1 MVSAPTA
8 SAPLAGTTVV
18 DLTRFVSGSYC
29 TMLLAALGAD
39 VIKFEV
45 PPHGDSYRGQ
55 GTTRTEVGSTLFES
69 LNRGKRSVLVD
80 FRTDDGASALEATM
94 ARADFFVHNTRPGSL
109 DARGLGYDDVHARH
123 PRLVYAAISAFGDV
137 GPDAERGGFDLIV
150 QAESGIMAVTGTPE
164 SGPVKVGPPLLDIG
178 AGLSAALAIVA
189 AHAARLATGVGS
201 RVSSS
206 LFEFA
211 LAGMTTFMTD
221 VIATGE
227 QPPLLGSHSPTFAPY
242 GAFATG
248 DGHVVLAGA
257 GSDRLWPLLCELIAR
272 ADLIEDPRFVDNAA
286 RVAHRDELTT
296 EIEAALGTRDTAH
309 WLATFEAVGLPAS
322 TVRSLHGVLASEQ
335 VAALEQ
341 IRRPVGPTQQA
352 AVDVPFRLDGA
363 RPELSAAPALGA
375 DTAAVLAE
383 VGVAQATIARLISA
397 GQVAS

>member
-55 GTTRTEVGSTLFES
+55 GATRTDIGSTLFES
-69 LNRGKRSVLVD
+69 LNRGKKSVLVD
-80 FRTDDGASALEATM
+80 FRTDDGASALEAIL
-94 ARADFFVHNTRPGSL
+94 AGADFFVHNTRPGSL
-109 DARGLGYDDVHARH
+109 DTRGLGYDDVHARH
-123 PRLVYAAISAFGDV
+123 PHLIYAAISAFGDV

-150 QAESGIMAVTGTPE
+150 QAESGIMAVTGSPE

-178 AGLSAALAIVA
+178 AGLSTALAIVA
-189 AHAARLATGVGS
+189 AHVARIATGIGS

-242 GAFATG
+242 GAFAAS
-248 DGHVVLAGA
+248 DGHIVLAGA
-257 GSDRLWPLLCELIAR
+257 GSDRLWPLLCELIGR
-272 ADLIEDPRFVDNAA
+272 PDLLQDIRFVDNTA
-286 RVAHRDELTT
+286 RVEHRDELTA
-296 EIEAALGTRDTAH
+296 EIEAVLSTRDTAY
-309 WLATFEAVGLPAS
+309 WLATFEAAGLPAS
-322 TVRSLHGVLASEQ
+322 TIRSLRGVLESEQ
-335 VAALEQ
+335 LAALEQ
-341 IRRPVGPTQQA
+341 IRRPVGSSQQP
-352 AVDVPFRLDGA
+352 AVDVPFRLAGA

-375 DTAAVLAE
+375 DTAGVLAE
-383 VGVAQATIARLISA
+383 FGVAEDTIGRLMAA
-397 GQVAS
+397 GRTAS